1 MTAASAWRLECRAE
15 IDELPALMSLVQ
27 TTCAELKASPDEQ
40 HDLLLIA
47 EEACAN
53 VMHYAYPPDARGRI
67 TLQLGAAPHVSGW
80 LVTLSVTDGGT
91 PFDPLAPPR
100 PDTGA
105 AAEERAIGGLGILLI
120 RELADHVAYRYD
132 AVLGNV
138 LTIEK
143 RLKAQ
148 AAPP

>member
-1 MTAASAWRLECRAE
+1 MIQATAWRLHCRAD
-15 IDELPALMSLVQ
+15 IDDLPALMRLVQ
-27 TTCAELKASPDEQ
+27 TACVELDASPGEQ

-47 EEACAN
+47 EEACVN
-53 VMHYAYPPDARGRI
+53 VMHHAYPDGAGGGM
-67 TLQLGAAPHVSGW
+67 TLQLSAAPHETGW
-80 LVTLSVTDGGT
+80 LVTLSVEDAGT
-91 PFDPLAPPR
+91 PFDPLAPPL

-105 AAEERAIGGLGILLI
+105 SVEEREIGGLGILLI

-143 RLKAQ
+143 RLGAQ
-148 AAPP
+148 PAPA